1 MVFGERALDPGA
13 GLAEVMGGIEQAV
26 QFVAGQLGAHPRLFA
41 EHRAQLAALLDGAAA
56 ALFHQMVRGFAA
68 DTAGQGDAH
77 RLGEHQAVGQAKV
90 AAHPLGVH
98 LQAFEQADRLLQR
111 AGNQATEFRQGFPLG
126 VPETEAALVFLRH
139 RREQGRDQPRRTG
152 GGGDQHRAAHRV
164 ALVRH
169 GRGTAAPGA
178 GRLEDLAGLGLH
190 QQADIA
196 TELAEATGHQAEHA
210 GEFHQA
216 VALGVPGLFGQ
227 SQAQLLGQR
236 RGHRQGLFAERG
248 ERPRGA
254 AELQHQQ
261 ARAQLAQA
269 LAVPGQGTEQAG
281 ELHAQGHRG
290 GVLQPGAPG
299 QRRVGMPFGLVRQ
312 DLGKTL
318 QILLEQGQRTAQLQ
332 HQAAVHGV
340 LAGGAEMHVAL
351 GLGVASRHLAAQRL
365 DQRDRR
371 VAGSGDRLGQR
382 QRVVQFGAAGRLD
395 RRHRRRGNHPGAR
408 LGAGQGG
415 LEVEHALQAAAVG
428 EHRAH
433 RRRREIGIEQLVGGY
448 VAHRFSFSRPV
459 RARRSGS

>member
-1 MVFGERALDPGA
+1 
-13 GLAEVMGGIEQAV
+13 
-26 QFVAGQLGAHPRLFA
+26 
-41 EHRAQLAALLDGAAA
+41 
-56 ALFHQMVRGFAA
+56 MVRGFAA
-68 DTAGQGDAH
+68 DTTGQGDAH
-77 RLGEHQAVGQAKV
+77 RPASTRPWVRPRCGASAGR
-90 AAHPLGVH
+90 PPPG
-98 LQAFEQADRLLQR
+98 FEQADRLLQR

-164 ALVRH
+164 A
-169 GRGTAAPGA
+169 RGMVEEPPRPAPA
-178 GRLEDLAGLGLH
+178 GSRFAGLGLH

-210 GEFHQA
+210 GEPTRRSRWVCQ
-216 VALGVPGLFGQ
+216 GCSG
-227 SQAQLLGQR
+227 SQAQLGQR
-236 RGHRQGLFAERG
+236 RGHRRFAERG

-269 LAVPGQGTEQAG
+269 LAVPGQGASRPAN
-281 ELHAQGHRG
+281 HAQVTGACCNQVRPAS
-290 GVLQPGAPG
+290 GVSAC
-299 QRRVGMPFGLVRQ
+299 RSAWSARTRQ
-312 DLGKTL
+312 DVADPA
-318 QILLEQGQRTAQLQ
+318 RARRAAQLQ

-382 QRVVQFGAAGRLD
+382 QRVVSS
-395 RRHRRRGNHPGAR
+395 AR
-408 LGAGQGG
+408 
-415 LEVEHALQAAAVG
+415 QAASIGATAVAG
-428 EHRAH
+428 TT
-433 RRRREIGIEQLVGGY
+433 
-448 VAHRFSFSRPV
+448 PV
-459 RARRSGS
+459 RASARARAASKYLCRRPRSENTARAAVK

>member
-1 MVFGERALDPGA
+1 
-13 GLAEVMGGIEQAV
+13 MGGIEQAV
-26 QFVAGQLGAHPRLFA
+26 QFVAGQLGAHSRLFA
-41 EHRAQLAALLDGAAA
+41 EHHAQRAALLDGAAA
-56 ALFHQMVRGFAA
+56 ALLHQVMGGFAA
-68 DTAGQGDAH
+68 KATGQGDAH
-77 RLGEHQAVGQAKV
+77 RLGEHQAVGQAEV
-90 AAHPLGVH
+90 AAHPSGIH
-98 LQAFEQADRLLQR
+98 FQAFEQADRLSQR

-126 VPETEAALVFLRH
+126 VPEAEAALVLLRH

-169 GRGTAAPGA
+169 GRGTATPGA

-190 QQADIA
+190 QQADIT
-196 TELAEATGHQAEHA
+196 TELAEAAGHQAEHA

-227 SQAQLLGQR
+227 SQAQFLGQR
-236 RGHRQGLFAERG
+236 RGHRQGLLAERG
-248 ERPRGA
+248 ESPRGA

-290 GVLQPGAPG
+290 GVLQPGASG
-299 QRRVGMPFGLVRQ
+299 QGCVGMPCGLVRQ
-312 DLGKTL
+312 GHGKTL
-318 QILLEQGQRTAQLQ
+318 QILLEQGQRATQLQ

-340 LAGGAEMHVAL
+340 LAGGAEVNVAF

-365 DQRDRR
+365 DQGDRR
-371 VAGSGDRLGQR
+371 VAGIGDRLGQC
-382 QRVVQFGAAGRLD
+382 QRVVQLGAAGRLD
-395 RRHRRRGNHPGAR
+395 RRHRRRGNHPDPR
-408 LGAGQGG
+408 LGASQGG
-415 LEVEHALQAAAVG
+415 LEIEHALQAAPVG

-433 RRRREIGIEQLVGGY
+433 RRRREVGVEQLVGGY
-448 VAHRFSFSRPV
+448 VAHGFSFFP
-459 RARRSGS
+459 ARQGSSFR

>member
-1 MVFGERALDPGA
+1 M
-13 GLAEVMGGIEQAV
+13 
-26 QFVAGQLGAHPRLFA
+26 
-41 EHRAQLAALLDGAAA
+41 
-56 ALFHQMVRGFAA
+56 
-68 DTAGQGDAH
+68 
-77 RLGEHQAVGQAKV
+77 
-90 AAHPLGVH
+90 
-98 LQAFEQADRLLQR
+98 
-111 AGNQATEFRQGFPLG
+111 
-126 VPETEAALVFLRH
+126 
-139 RREQGRDQPRRTG
+139 
-152 GGGDQHRAAHRV
+152 
-164 ALVRH
+164 RH

-210 GEFHQA
+210 GELHQA
-216 VALGVPGLFGQ
+216 VTLGVPGLFGQ

-351 GLGVASRHLAAQRL
+351 
-365 DQRDRR
+365 
-371 VAGSGDRLGQR
+371 
-382 QRVVQFGAAGRLD
+382 VQFGAAGRLD
-395 RRHRRRGNHPGAR
+395 RRHRRRGNHLGAR

-433 RRRREIGIEQLVGGY
+433 RRRHEIGIEQLVGGY